1 MALSSAKFSALT
13 TAGGCLKLGG
23 RAKWRLVGADRQR
36 YLNGQI
42 TNDVRK
48 AKADAT
54 LYACVTNAKGR
65 MEGDVYVRSSTGA
78 EGPLW
83 LDAEA
88 ELRESLGLR
97 LEKYVVADDV
107 EIQDVT
113 DEWLLWHFFGPAAT
127 QVDATA
133 LPEGAVAVR
142 SFRLASEGLDV
153 WLPSSA
159 AALDFTGGAEV
170 LTDEEYEQWRII
182 EGVPRWPRELNGEI
196 FPQEAGLEDRV
207 MDFFKGC
214 YIGQE
219 ILSRIKS
226 TGKMPHRLVR
236 FTAAGPLP
244 SDAVL
249 QDARLYAPGQEPAKE
264 LGRVTSACP
273 HPALDRWVG
282 LAYVRQG
289 VEATHSRLLAGHA
302 LNSIFTE
309 LEINP

>member
-1 MALSSAKFSALT
+1 MAISSSKFAAVLKGGGRLDLSA
-13 TAGGCLKLGG
+13 
-23 RAKWRLVGADRQR
+23 RAKWRILGADRQR
-36 YLNGQI
+36 YLNGQV

-48 AKADAT
+48 AKADET

-65 MEGDVYVRSSTGA
+65 MEGDVYVRTSS
-78 EGPLW
+78 EPDGPLW

-88 ELRESLGLR
+88 ELREGLGMR

-107 EIQDVT
+107 EIQEVT
-113 DEWLLWHFFGPAAT
+113 DEWRLWHFFGAASSR
-127 QVDATA
+127 VVRAS

-142 SFRLASEGLDV
+142 SLRLREEGVDV

-159 AALDFTGGAEV
+159 PGLDLTEGAEV
-170 LTDEEYEQWRII
+170 LTDEEFEQLRIV
-182 EGVPRWPRELNGEI
+182 EGVPRWPRELNGNV
-196 FPQEAGLEDRV
+196 FPQEAGLESRV

-226 TGKMPHRLVR
+226 TGKMPHRLAA
-236 FTAAGPLP
+236 FTTVGPWEGGA
-244 SDAVL
+244 SL
-249 QDARLYAPGQEPAKE
+249 QDALVYAPGPDANKE
-264 LGRVTSACP
+264 VGRVTSACP
-273 HPALDRWVG
+273 HPELDRWVG

-302 LNSIFTE
+302 PNSIFTE